1 MRDYINIIVIDDESL
16 IRKSIAYEFS
26 HNKQEITVA
35 AKDDTFYTKEIRLL
49 GTFGTKSE
57 LFDFLDNPVNE
68 KPDYA
73 LVDMQ
78 FPSQAEPT
86 GGITLTRE
94 ILEGGYTN
102 QDGGEIHIVIITS
115 RFDYPS
121 DDEINREQKIK
132 DINKVIVDSLVAGAK
147 AFVSKNATEGF
158 EIENFTRAIACLE
171 RGERYY
177 FNHPVLQT
185 LVESASDYVQQNFY
199 SLKQC
204 MHYDVSMRERELLI
218 GLARGETA
226 IQVANRIYGKADDSQ
241 IKSIQNLQ
249 RALADRINN
258 GDNKASALVAR
269 AIFLGILTEDDVY
282 KH

>member
-1 MRDYINIIVIDDESL
+1 M
-16 IRKSIAYEFS
+16 
-26 HNKQEITVA
+26 
-35 AKDDTFYTKEIRLL
+35 
-49 GTFGTKSE
+49 
-57 LFDFLDNPVNE
+57 
-68 KPDYA
+68 
-73 LVDMQ
+73 
-78 FPSQAEPT
+78 
-86 GGITLTRE
+86 
-94 ILEGGYTN
+94 
-102 QDGGEIHIVIITS
+102 
-115 RFDYPS
+115 
-121 DDEINREQKIK
+121 
-132 DINKVIVDSLVAGAK
+132 AGAN

-185 LVESASDYVQQNFY
+185 LVESASDSVQQNFY

-204 MHYDVSMRERELLI
+204 MNYNVTMRERELLI

-226 IQVANRIYGKADDSQ
+226 MQVANRIYGKADDSQ

-249 RALADRINN
+249 RALADRMNN

-282 KH
+282 KK

>member
-16 IRKSIAYEFS
+16 IRKSIAFEFM
-26 HNKQEITVA
+26 HNKQTITVL
-35 AKDDTFYTKEIRLL
+35 AKDETTLTKEIRLL
-49 GTFGTKSE
+49 ATFGTKRE
-57 LFDFLDNPVNE
+57 LFDFLDNPENE

-78 FPSQAEPT
+78 FPSPAEPT
-86 GGITLTRE
+86 GGITLTKE
-94 ILEGGYTN
+94 ILGGGYTN
-102 QDGGEIHIVIITS
+102 IDGDEIKIVIITS

-121 DDEINREQKIK
+121 EDEINRDQKIK
-132 DINKVIVDSLVAGAK
+132 EINCVIVDSLEAGAK

-185 LVESASDYVQQNFY
+185 LVDSAQDNVQQNFY
-199 SLKQC
+199 TLKQRKN
-204 MHYDVSMRERELLI
+204 YDLSPRDMELLI

-226 IQVANRIYGKADDSQ
+226 IQIANRIYGKADDAQ
-241 IKSIQNLQ
+241 IKAVQNLQ
-249 RALADRINN
+249 RTVSERINN

-269 AIFLGILTEDDVY
+269 AIFLGILTESEVY
-282 KH
+282 KK

>member
-1 MRDYINIIVIDDESL
+1 MLKIVFLDAGTMGDTPL
-16 IRKSIAYEFS
+16 DSIAALGELTTYYSSTAE
-26 HNKQEITVA
+26 EARERVRDADVA
-35 AKDDTFYTKEIRLL
+35 LL
-49 GTFGTKSE
+49 
-57 LFDFLDNPVNE
+57 
-68 KPDYA
+68 
-73 LVDMQ
+73 
-78 FPSQAEPT
+78 
-86 GGITLTRE
+86 
-94 ILEGGYTN
+94 
-102 QDGGEIHIVIITS
+102 
-115 RFDYPS
+115 
-121 DDEINREQKIK
+121 
-132 DINKVIVDSLVAGAK
+132 NKVIVDSLVAGAK

-249 RALADRINN
+249 KALADRINN

-282 KH
+282 KK